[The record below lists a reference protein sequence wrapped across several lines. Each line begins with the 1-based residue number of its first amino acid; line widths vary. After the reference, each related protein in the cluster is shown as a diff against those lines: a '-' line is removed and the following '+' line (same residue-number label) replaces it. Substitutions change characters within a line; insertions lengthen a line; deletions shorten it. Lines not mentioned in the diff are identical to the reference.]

1 MLFFLIFYFLVAFQR
16 LFFVFAPL
24 ESYFPH
30 ASPTTPGR
38 EGVRMRV
45 RNNFTLKAPEHCRKE
60 YAEVIE
66 TIGGNR
72 CSRFF
77 WNVLEVSGELSGRAF
92 AAEYERLLYPSYT
105 FLELGKQPWFVSGV
119 RAGVLHLIH
128 SRRAEDVLVGM
139 YAYLGLHASE
149 TSQERPFTIATP
161 SMTRYLRDVLEV
173 KYSAIRESGFEESAR
188 SVREALARIEESQ
201 N

>member
-1 MLFFLIFYFLVAFQR
+1 
-16 LFFVFAPL
+16 
-24 ESYFPH
+24 
-30 ASPTTPGR
+30 
-38 EGVRMRV
+38 MRT
-45 RNNFTLKAPEHCRKE
+45 RNNFTLKAPEHCGEE

-105 FLELGKQPWFVSGV
+105 FLELGKRSWFVSGV

-149 TSQERPFTIATP
+149 TSQERPFTIANP

-173 KYSAIRESGFEESAR
+173 KLPAIRESGFGESAR

>member
-1 MLFFLIFYFLVAFQR
+1 
-16 LFFVFAPL
+16 
-24 ESYFPH
+24 
-30 ASPTTPGR
+30 
-38 EGVRMRV
+38 MRA
-45 RNNFTLKAPEHCRKE
+45 RNNFTLKAPGHCDEE

-66 TIGGNR
+66 TLGGNR

-77 WNVLEVSGELSGRAF
+77 WKVLETSGELSGRAF

-105 FLELGKQPWFVSGV
+105 VLDLRKQPWFVSGV

-139 YAYLGLHASE
+139 HAYLGFHASE
-149 TSQERPFTIATP
+149 MSQERPFTVTNP
-161 SMTRYLRDVLEV
+161 FMTRYLRNILEV
-173 KYSAIRESGFEESAR
+173 KYPAIRESGFEECAR
-188 SVREALARIEESQ
+188 SVREALAHIEKSQ